1 MNIRQKKRV
10 HKRTKKKDV
19 VFHKRPRFSP
29 RRADLSSQVPPGFNV
44 KVVSMVSALWSA
56 SGWVINPHNSLR
68 TKLTVLHQ
76 DATPIQRPF
85 LTEVRN
91 AFNSM
96 DINQSGNQIYEH
108 ENKKTTKKMFINEQK
123 KDEQWDKSGNM

>member
-1 MNIRQKKRV
+1 MAS
-10 HKRTKKKDV
+10 KRTKKRCR
-19 VFHKRPRFSP
+19 FHKRPQFSL
-29 RRADLSSQVPPGFNV
+29 RRADLSSQVHPGFNV
-44 KVVSMVSALWSA
+44 KGVSMVSALWSA

-96 DINQSGNQIYEH
+96 DINQSANQIYEQPS
-108 ENKKTTKKMFINEQK
+108 KKCPVDRTK
-123 KDEQWDKSGNM
+123 

>member
-1 MNIRQKKRV
+1 MSKRQKK
-10 HKRTKKKDV
+10 DV
-19 VFHKRPRFSP
+19 AFTNARNSVCDEQTLAPKFI
-29 RRADLSSQVPPGFNV
+29 PGFNV

-56 SGWVINPHNSLR
+56 SGWVINPHISLR

-108 ENKKTTKKMFINEQK
+108 ENKKRVP
-123 KDEQWDKSGNM
+123 